1 MPMNRRLCAWSLIA
15 FFALAG
21 IVGGAES
28 LHIVPIV
35 HEDEVLVTVEL
46 NDAYTDAVRET
57 IASGL
62 RTTFSYDVEL
72 RMTVPAWMDRII
84 VSEVVSNTDQ
94 YDNLTRRHSLS
105 RTIDG
110 RVESA
115 LVTEDEAVARRWL
128 TTLTRLSLCRT
139 SKLESGRDYY
149 VRIRA
154 RTRPYGSSLLG
165 WASPIAAQAKFTFI
179 P

>member
-1 MPMNRRLCAWSLIA
+1 MNRRLFSWTLL
-15 FFALAG
+15 ALLMLPSA
-21 IVGGAES
+21 VGGAES

-35 HEDEVLVTVEL
+35 HEDEVLVSIEL

-57 IASGL
+57 ISSGL
-62 RTTFSYDVEL
+62 RTTFTYEVDL
-72 RMTVPAWMDRII
+72 RMLVPAWVDRTI
-84 VSEVVSNTDQ
+84 VSSVVSNSDQ
-94 YDNLTRRHSLS
+94 FDNLTRRHSLS

-115 LVTEDEAVARRWL
+115 LVTEDESVAKRWL
-128 TTLTRLSLCRT
+128 TTLTRLPLCRT
-139 SKLESGRDYY
+139 SKLEAGRDYY

-165 WASPIAAQAKFTFI
+165 WASAVAAQTKFTFI

>member
-1 MPMNRRLCAWSLIA
+1 MNRRLFAWSLVA
-15 FFALAG
+15 FLLLPG

-28 LHIVPIV
+28 LRIVPIV
-35 HEDEVLVTVEL
+35 HDDEVLVSVEL
-46 NDAYTDAVRET
+46 NDAYTDVVRET

-62 RTTFSYDVEL
+62 RTTFTYEVDL
-72 RMTVPAWMDRII
+72 RMLVPAWVDRTI
-84 VSEVVSNTDQ
+84 VSSVISNTDQ

-105 RTIDG
+105 RTVDG

-115 LVTEDEAVARRWL
+115 LVTEDESIAKKWL
-128 TTLTRLSLCRT
+128 TTLTRLPLCRT
-139 SKLESGRDYY
+139 AKLEAGRDYY

-165 WASPIAAQAKFTFI
+165 WASAVAAQAKFTFI

>member
-1 MPMNRRLCAWSLIA
+1 MNRRLFVWSLTV
-15 FFALAG
+15 FLSLPG

-28 LHIVPIV
+28 LRIVPIV
-35 HEDEVLVTVEL
+35 HDDEVLVSVEL

-57 IASGL
+57 ISSGL
-62 RTTFSYDVEL
+62 RTTFTYEVDL
-72 RMTVPAWMDRII
+72 RMLVPAWVDRTI
-84 VSEVVSNTDQ
+84 VSSVVSSSDQ

-115 LVTEDEAVARRWL
+115 IVTEDENIAKKWL
-128 TTLTRLSLCRT
+128 TTLTRLSLCPT
-139 SKLESGRDYY
+139 TKLEAGRDYY

-165 WASPIAAQAKFTFI
+165 WASAVAAQAKFTFI